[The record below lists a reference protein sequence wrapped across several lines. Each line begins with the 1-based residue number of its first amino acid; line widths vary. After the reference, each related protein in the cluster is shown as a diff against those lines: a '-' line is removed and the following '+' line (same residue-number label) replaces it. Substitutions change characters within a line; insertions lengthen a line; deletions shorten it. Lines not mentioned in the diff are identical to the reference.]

1 MAGDSCAG
9 ASFLKWCSPNLI
21 VPIAFAWEQAKAE
34 RERATAAAE
43 QALNRGEVFML
54 DTFDCCFSKRGRSV
68 FLSFLAYHYKLIF
81 SFLIIGLDVFFNMAE
96 AADDPLDPSDI
107 LDKITTAYQSTVSDW
122 KPKMQVAAK
131 SLLISLGTINLV
143 WRAAQLLFRG
153 NNIADLI
160 WEVVRTITVIG
171 FFLWLIGDPKIGDK
185 QLFQSLFDSMGELA
199 GKLTGTA
206 IAGPSDC
213 VTAGYNAFQKILAAT
228 PDFETDGVAGTIA
241 NAAIWIMYLL
251 SDLVFGALTM
261 FFWLFTAVQV
271 VIVNVSFSFLL
282 YGGLLLLGLAG
293 TEWTRNSAMSYLNAV
308 IASALK
314 YFATVAVATM
324 SYQVMVKLLDTS
336 VEKAGMDANFADQL
350 LALFSFE
357 IGVLACA
364 FITYLLVSKLPDMLA
379 NLVSPAGNGIG
390 VSASQGLAAAKLAS
404 AATGLTAAS
413 VAIGG
418 AAKSLSA
425 AGAKQASGAVGG
437 AIGAAVGAA
446 TGNGAAAG
454 WTAGRAAGM
463 SPTGTKAF
471 QSLANTKLGQFIG
484 SAGSALQRATGHA
497 KGQFKS
503 DFMKM
508 GMDEQTATKAAKD
521 ANKLLQSGTSGYYAA
536 RHAVAGRN
544 GISEGRYDQFLATEA
559 AAKANKG
566 KTGAGAGGNGVES
579 GSKGN
584 EQAASMGS
592 QDAGSSRIG
601 NEDAGPKADGGAPA
615 ASANPWAGSSGS
627 GPVSGDTFNPSPQNG
642 FSDHED
648 PFTSPADRD
657 VAGSNLN
664 EDWDQRPGN
673 INN

>member
-1 MAGDSCAG
+1 
-9 ASFLKWCSPNLI
+9 
-21 VPIAFAWEQAKAE
+21 
-34 RERATAAAE
+34 
-43 QALNRGEVFML
+43 ML
-54 DTFDCCFSKRGRSV
+54 DTFDCCFAKRGRPV
-68 FLSFLAYHYKLIF
+68 FFSFLDYHYKLIF
-81 SFLIIGLDVFFNMAE
+81 SFLIIGLIVFFNVAV

-122 KPKMQVAAK
+122 KPKMQVTAK
-131 SLLISLGTINLV
+131 SLLISLGTINIV

-185 QLFQSLFDSMGELA
+185 QLFKSLFDSMGELA
-199 GKLTGTA
+199 GKLTGTT
-206 IAGPSDC
+206 IAGPSSC
-213 VTAGYNAFQKILAAT
+213 VTAGYNAFQKILGAT

-251 SDLVFGALTM
+251 SGLVFGALTM

-293 TEWTRNSAMSYLNAV
+293 TEWTRNSALSYLNAV

-336 VEKAGMDANFADQL
+336 VEKAGMDANFEDQL
-350 LALFSFE
+350 FTLFSFE

-413 VAIGG
+413 KALGG
-418 AAKSLSA
+418 AAKSLTAAAGRGATGLAGAAIGGAAGALTGNGIA
-425 AGAKQASGAVGG
+425 AGAKAGFSAGKGA
-437 AIGAAVGAA
+437 
-446 TGNGAAAG
+446 
-454 WTAGRAAGM
+454 M
-463 SPTGTKAF
+463 ESFSKTKAG
-471 QSLANTKLGQFIG
+471 QLLGSVG
-484 SAGSALQRATGHA
+484 SAIARTTGLGS
-497 KGQFKS
+497 KGRFQS

-508 GMDEQTATKAAKD
+508 GMDEG
-521 ANKLLQSGTSGYYAA
+521 S
-536 RHAVAGRN
+536 
-544 GISEGRYDQFLATEA
+544 
-559 AAKANKG
+559 AAKAASDASKLLKSGGGGNYYAVRRSVAG
-566 KTGAGAGGNGVES
+566 KNGVSGSQYDRFLGAEAQEKANRGKSSAGAGTNGVES
-579 GSKGN
+579 GAKGN
-584 EQAASMGS
+584 EEAAPKDDGSVRAASNNPGDQIEHPS
-592 QDAGSSRIG
+592 GGKGLEEAGQPGIG
-601 NEDAGPKADGGAPA
+601 AAGGGGGP
-615 ASANPWAGSSGS
+615 
-627 GPVSGDTFNPSPQNG
+627 GPVSGDTFDPSPQNG
-642 FSDHED
+642 YSDHPD
-648 PFTSPADRD
+648 PYTDIPGRD
-657 VAGSNLN
+657 VAGKNLD
-664 EDWDQRPGN
+664 ESWDQRPGN